1 MDAILLFVQ
10 KNNLIISTETSKQC
24 QMDIFGNNKLIL
36 EAIFAS
42 IGSSLRQ
49 ISTKFL
55 QYKSGSTII

>member
-1 MDAILLFVQ
+1 MLYSYLCK

-49 ISTKFL
+49 ISTNFL